1 MNPTNTGSPSVTA
14 SLVRGAGGFS
24 LIETVLALGIMGLA
38 ITALLGLLP
47 HGIEMSRKAAN
58 VSAMSRIVDSVQSRL
73 LMNSFEALKNL
84 GSTTLHFDDQGAV
97 LEDGGDLTTTSYVVR
112 VRPARGTALATLPG
126 ATRNEDTLL
135 CFAVD
140 IAATANTNF
149 SFDGAARNAFDSIP
163 LHIAPLVP

>member
-1 MNPTNTGSPSVTA
+1 MNSELPAPSTSTKGKA
-14 SLVRGAGGFS
+14 AFS

-73 LMNSFEALKNL
+73 LMNSFAALKNL
-84 GSTTLHFDDQGAV
+84 ASTTLHFDDQGAI

-112 VRPARGTALATLPG
+112 VRPARGTALATIPG
-126 ATRNEDTLL
+126 AAQNQETLL

-149 SFDGAARNAFDSIP
+149 NFDDAASKSFDTIP
-163 LHIAPLVP
+163 LHVAPLAP